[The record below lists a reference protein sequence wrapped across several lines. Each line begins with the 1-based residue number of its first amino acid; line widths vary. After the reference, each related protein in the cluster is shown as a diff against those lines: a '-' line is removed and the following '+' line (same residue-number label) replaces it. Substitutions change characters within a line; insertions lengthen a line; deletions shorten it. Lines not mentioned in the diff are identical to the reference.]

1 MIFTINHVTTYRYDA
16 PMRSAVQSLRL
27 FPSRFDGQRVISWEV
42 KVEGGTK
49 GGSFRDG
56 AGDRVEGWSIRG
68 PVSEVS
74 ISVAGQVETIDLAGV
89 LRGHREVVHPFAYLR
104 ETTATWIDDTI
115 DTLAK
120 EAVAEARDN
129 LSRAHALSHAVA
141 TAIAYTPGATDA
153 HTTAAEALAQGE
165 GVCQDHAHALCAA
178 ARAVGMPARYVSGY
192 LYARDDGA
200 PHEASHAWAEIWVE
214 GIGWIG
220 FDAAN
225 ECCPDVNYIRLGS
238 GLDARE
244 AAPIKG
250 IALGAGEE
258 ELDVTV
264 ALDAVQ
270 Q

>member
-1 MIFTINHVTTYRYDA
+1 MIFTINHVTTYRYEA

-27 FPSRFDGQRVISWEV
+27 FPSRFDGQRVIGWEV
-42 KVEGGTK
+42 KVEGGTR

-56 AGDRVEGWSIRG
+56 AGDRVEGWSVRG

-74 ISVAGQVETIDLAGV
+74 VAVTGQVETIDLAGV
-89 LRGHREVVHPFAYLR
+89 LRGHRELVHPFAYLR
-104 ETTATWIDDTI
+104 ETAATWIDDAVE
-115 DTLAK
+115 TLAQ
-120 EAVAEARDN
+120 EAGGTDP
-129 LSRAHALSHAVA
+129 LSRAHALSRAVSK
-141 TAIAYTPGATDA
+141 AIAYVPGATDT

-225 ECCPDVNYIRLGS
+225 ECCPDENYIRLGS

-250 IALGAGEE
+250 IALGQGEE
-258 ELDVTV
+258 ALDVTV

>member
-1 MIFTINHVTTYRYDA
+1 MIFTVNHVTLYKYDA

-27 FPSRFDGQRVISWEV
+27 FPSRFDGQRMISWNV
-42 KVEGGTK
+42 AVEGGER

-56 AGDRVEGWSIRG
+56 AGDKVEGWSIRG
-68 PVSEVS
+68 PVSEVA
-74 ISVAGQVETIDLAGV
+74 ISVTGQIETVDLAGV
-89 LRGHREVVHPFAYLR
+89 LRGHRELVHPCAYLR
-104 ETTATWIDDTI
+104 ETAATWVDETI
-115 DTLAK
+115 EALAK
-120 EAVAEARDN
+120 EAVTGAGDDLGRAHR
-129 LSRAHALSHAVA
+129 LSRAVSE
-141 TAIAYTPGATDA
+141 AIAYVPGATDA
-153 HTTAAEALAQGE
+153 QTTASEALALGE

-178 ARAVGMPARYVSGY
+178 ARAVDLPARYVSGY
-192 LYARDDGA
+192 LYAREDGE
-200 PHEASHAWAEIWVE
+200 PHEAAHAWAEIFVE

-225 ECCPDVNYIRLGS
+225 ACCPDANYIRLGS

-250 IALGAGEE
+250 VAQGTGEE
-258 ELDVTV
+258 ELEVTV